1 MSDLTEMM
9 GMMYGAGPD
18 ALKAGNEN
26 FAAARQAQA
35 QNIAMQEHQDLKA
48 LFASQAKPSVSSI
61 GAIDPEFAQKTMK
74 MQYDMYKDQADIELK
89 QARAAELRDKED
101 AVRRREMSLGLVPLI
116 EQYEQSILSGT
127 PEPEALA
134 KYRTGAGALVAN
146 QAQAERLPSHF
157 KGLDPEHTPLSALP
171 NMNNAGVKTL
181 SQERLEEQNRKQ
193 FGQQGLVNAGP
204 VMSSEQRFPSVEQ
217 VPGAP
222 GTYVTK
228 PAVFPTAQAANGNVP
243 LTVPGIQAE
252 IAQNMEVANN
262 PNASEYDQ
270 GLAKSN
276 INYLTKNAA
285 PAGTVSA
292 ETARAIQVEQDAA
305 KEAAKETAIK
315 TAQDK
320 AATKLA
326 VENYFQGR
334 PPEEVKNLIR
344 ESLSGDLESGVA
356 KLGQVFGIAT
366 PGASAS
372 QVLSV
377 VTQQLAKSSPF
388 SPGSQSDKEYA
399 ARLALVG
406 DPESKIP
413 IESRLRAIEEFYR
426 NIESYVAQKA
436 DLTPEQLIDAVHNG
450 YLSVDNAK
458 SIRSRMSKAK

>member
-1 MSDLTEMM
+1 MSDLTDLIKQQWEI
-9 GMMYGAGPD
+9 APN
-18 ALKAGNEN
+18 AAKSLTEN
-26 FAAARQAQA
+26 FAAGRKAQA
-35 QNIAMQEHQDLKA
+35 EKMQMQEHQDLKA

-74 MQYDMYKDQADIELK
+74 MQYDMYKDQADIAHKEA
-89 QARAAELRDKED
+89 QTAELRDKED
-101 AVRRREMSLGLVPLI
+101 AVRRKEMSLGLVPLI
-116 EQYEQSILSGT
+116 ERYEQEKAAGV
-127 PEPEALA
+127 PEAQALA

-171 NMNNAGVKTL
+171 IMNNAGVKTL
-181 SQERLEEQNRKQ
+181 SQERLEEQNKSQSR
-193 FGQQGLVNAGP
+193 QQGLVAGGVPMNA
-204 VMSSEQRFPSVEQ
+204 EQAHGGIYTDPLTGLSTGTPSI
-217 VPGAP
+217 
-222 GTYVTK
+222 
-228 PAVFPTAQAANGNVP
+228 AQAANGNVP
-243 LTVPGIQAE
+243 MAAPDVQAE
-252 IAQNMEVANN
+252 IAKNMAVANN
-262 PNASEYDQ
+262 PNASEYDR
-270 GLAKSN
+270 GLANSN
-276 INYLTKNAA
+276 IAYLTKHAA
-285 PAGTVSA
+285 PTSVSPAEMQAARITQAGD
-292 ETARAIQVEQDAA
+292 I
-305 KEAAKETAIK
+305 EAAKETAIK

-344 ESLSGDLESGVA
+344 ESLSGDLESGIA

-377 VTQQLAKSSPF
+377 VTQQLAKSSPYP
-388 SPGSQSDKEYA
+388 PGSQSDQEYL
-399 ARLALVG
+399 ARLAVVG
-406 DPESKIP
+406 DPKSNMP

-426 NIESYVAQKA
+426 ITESYVAQKA
-436 DLTPEQLIDAVHNG
+436 DLSPEQLIDAVHNG

>member
-1 MSDLTEMM
+1 MSDLTDLFNMSIE
-9 GMMYGAGPD
+9 AGP
-18 ALKAGNEN
+18 KAYNQGMAAQEEYRKGRAEN
-26 FAAARQAQA
+26 M
-35 QNIAMQEHQDLKA
+35 AMQEHQDLKA

-181 SQERLEEQNRKQ
+181 SQERLEEQNKSQSR
-193 FGQQGLVNAGP
+193 QQGLVAGGVPMNA
-204 VMSSEQRFPSVEQ
+204 EQAHGGIYTDPLTGLSTGTPSI
-217 VPGAP
+217 
-222 GTYVTK
+222 
-228 PAVFPTAQAANGNVP
+228 AQAANGNVP
-243 LTVPGIQAE
+243 MAAPDVQAE
-252 IAQNMEVANN
+252 IAKNMAVANN
-262 PNASEYDQ
+262 PNASEYDR
-270 GLAKSN
+270 GLANSN
-276 INYLTKNAA
+276 IAYLTKHAA
-285 PAGTVSA
+285 PTSVSPAEMQAARITQAGD
-292 ETARAIQVEQDAA
+292 I
-305 KEAAKETAIK
+305 EAAKETAIK

-344 ESLSGDLESGVA
+344 ESLSGDLESGIA

-388 SPGSQSDKEYA
+388 PPGSQSDKEYA